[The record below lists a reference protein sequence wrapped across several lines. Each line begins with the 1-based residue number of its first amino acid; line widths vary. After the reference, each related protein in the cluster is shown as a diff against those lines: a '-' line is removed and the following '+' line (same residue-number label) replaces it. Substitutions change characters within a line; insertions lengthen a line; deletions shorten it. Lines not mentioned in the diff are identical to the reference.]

1 MNEERMINDDEK
13 KELKNL
19 ILLKELMDS
28 KPNDEEVKNRIAS
41 AKSIDDLMKVA

>member
-19 ILLKELMDS
+19 VLLKELIDS
-28 KPNDEEVKNRIAS
+28 KPNDAEIKSRMAS
-41 AKSIDDLMKVA
+41 AKSIDELMKVA